1 MPASFTVVYLH
12 GFLSSPASAKGR
24 ELRAAAEAA
33 GWGFEAPDLNLPPR
47 EADALLT
54 DLFEGR
60 APEAR
65 RRTFV
70 TGSSLGGFWAL
81 RAARRFG
88 LPAAVVN
95 PCLEPWRFVPAHTG
109 RQRIYGTGRW
119 IEVLPGF
126 AEDFRALAR
135 ETPPAPRDPAD
146 LLVLLSSADEVLDWR
161 EAARELG
168 ASPRILSVGDDHR
181 MERFAQYLP
190 AVAAFFARRAAE
202 NPLQVR

>member
-1 MPASFTVVYLH
+1 MTAPFTVVYLH

-33 GWGFEAPDLNLPPR
+33 GRRFEAPDLNLPPR
-47 EADALLT
+47 EVEALLEG
-54 DLFEGR
+54 LFGKLT
-60 APEAR
+60 PDAR
-65 RRTFV
+65 RRTLV

-109 RQRIYGTGRW
+109 PQRIYGTDRW
-119 IEVLPGF
+119 IEVLAGF
-126 AEDFRALAR
+126 ADDFRALAR

-146 LLVLLSSADEVLDWR
+146 LLVLLSTADEVLDWR
-161 EAARELG
+161 EAAQALA

-181 MERFAQYLP
+181 MKRFARYLP
-190 AVAAFFARRAAE
+190 AVAAFFARRAA
-202 NPLQVR
+202 VRG

>member
-1 MPASFTVVYLH
+1 MTAPFTVVYLH

-24 ELRAAAEAA
+24 ELRAAAQAA
-33 GWGFEAPDLNLPPR
+33 GWGFEAPDLNLPPL
-47 EADALLT
+47 EVEVLLE
-54 DLFEGR
+54 DFFGKLP
-60 APEAR
+60 PEAR
-65 RRTFV
+65 RRTLV

-109 RQRIYGTGRW
+109 PQRIYGTERW

-126 AEDFRALAR
+126 GDDFRALAR

-146 LLVLLSSADEVLDWR
+146 LLVLLSTADEVLDWR
-161 EAARELG
+161 AAAQALS

-181 MERFAQYLP
+181 MERFARYLP
-190 AVAAFFARRAAE
+190 AVAAFFRRRAAS
-202 NPLQVR
+202 RG